1 MRSVTQHNKE
11 YVDWAIQ
18 QTGAIGFIT
27 DFMREMQPVRKLYD
41 LGDALNY
48 VSFWWKHI
56 EGEPQVGGFTLSL
69 RAAHQTSC
77 GFKNVKVMVFPGLI
91 GH

>member
-1 MRSVTQHNKE
+1 VSE

-27 DFMREMQPVRKLYD
+27 DFMREMQPVRKRYD

-48 VSFWWKHI
+48 TSFWWKHI
-56 EGEPQVGGFTLSL
+56 
-69 RAAHQTSC
+69 
-77 GFKNVKVMVFPGLI
+77 
-91 GH
+91 